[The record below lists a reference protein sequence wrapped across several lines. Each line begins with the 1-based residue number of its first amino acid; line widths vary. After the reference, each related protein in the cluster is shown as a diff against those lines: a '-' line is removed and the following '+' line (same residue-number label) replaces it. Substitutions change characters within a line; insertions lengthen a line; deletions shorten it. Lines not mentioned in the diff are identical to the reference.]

1 MKSSHNPI
9 PFEET
14 EANES
19 TGFLLWQLT
28 TLWQHSIA
36 EALKPHGL
44 TQVQFVLL
52 ASLTW
57 LESRHDN
64 ITQVMLARHA
74 RLDVMVTSQV
84 LRALQARGLLER
96 AEHPTDTRA
105 KAITLTAAGRDL
117 ANLTIP
123 VVETADTAVFG
134 PKDEGRLSFNAEL
147 RRLISAT

>member
-1 MKSSHNPI
+1 MTSQHSA

-14 EANES
+14 EASDS

-28 TLWQHSIA
+28 SQWHRSIA
-36 EALKPHGL
+36 AALKPHEL

-57 LESRHDN
+57 LENRKRH

-74 RLDVMVTSQV
+74 NLDVMVTSQV
-84 LRALQARGLLER
+84 LRSLQARGLVER

-105 KAITLTAAGRDL
+105 KAITLTSTGRDL
-117 ANLTIP
+117 ANITIP
-123 VVETADTAVFG
+123 VVETADTAFFG
-134 PKDEGRLSFNAEL
+134 ARDERRRALNAEL
-147 RRLISAT
+147 RRLISAI